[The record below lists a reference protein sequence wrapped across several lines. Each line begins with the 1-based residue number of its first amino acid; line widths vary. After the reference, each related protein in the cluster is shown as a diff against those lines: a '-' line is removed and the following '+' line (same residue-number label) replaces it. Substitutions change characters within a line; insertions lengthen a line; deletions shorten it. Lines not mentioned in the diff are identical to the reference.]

1 MSNENHAAGNDGFD
15 PSKVQKLSF
24 TEILKRI
31 GPGIILTGVVIG
43 PGNIT
48 TSAMIGANY
57 GYGLLW
63 LIIPILLMG
72 VTFMLTSYRISML
85 TGMPILHAIRHYYG
99 GAAAGFCGIALFL
112 SCLFFTLGNVSG
124 TGAGMNL
131 IFGINWKLGALIMLA
146 VLLVLYFSKGVYSK
160 VEKGIMICIVG
171 MILAFYATLIAT
183 GGPSWGEMGKGLV
196 KWSLPEGSMTTALA
210 YISTNAAVTAGIY
223 GTYLGAEKKW
233 KKEDLF
239 NGAMKW
245 DAVAH
250 IATVILISGAI
261 MLVGAIVLHPQ
272 GIAIQAPAQLAEL
285 LVPFLG
291 NAAKYVMGI
300 ALLGAGFSSLL
311 GNTQRGMVLLS
322 AGFDKDVALESKIIR
337 WGCVAS
343 LAFAC
348 VICFIYDGSPTQLIF
363 IANIATSIATPVAG
377 LFIMLMFWK
386 TEVQGGLKPPRVLQV
401 CMTVSYC
408 FTLVM
413 TVSAL
418 GNYIPKLIQ
427 SFSL

>member
-1 MSNENHAAGNDGFD
+1 MTENNKNLGIDGFD
-15 PSKVQKLSF
+15 PSKVNKLSAK
-24 TEILKRI
+24 EILKRV
-31 GPGIILTGVVIG
+31 GPGIVLTGVVIG

-57 GYGLLW
+57 GYSLVW
-63 LIIPILLMG
+63 LIIPILIMG

-99 GAAAGFCGIALFL
+99 NI
-112 SCLFFTLGNVSG
+112 SG

-131 IFGINWKLGALIMLA
+131 VFGINWKLGALIMLA
-146 VLLVLYFSKGVYSK
+146 VLTVLYFSKGVYSK
-160 VEKGIMICIVG
+160 VEKGILVCIIAMIF
-171 MILAFYATLIAT
+171 AFYATLIAT
-183 GGPSWGEMGKGLV
+183 GGPDWGAMGHGLTH
-196 KWSLPEGSMTTALA
+196 WSVPEGSLTTALA

-245 DAVAH
+245 DAIAH
-250 IATVILISGAI
+250 IVSVILISGAI
-261 MLVGAIVLHPQ
+261 MLVGAIVLNPQ
-272 GIAIQAPAQLAEL
+272 GIQIKAPAQLAAL

-291 NAAKYVMGI
+291 KASNIVMGV

-322 AGFDKDVALESKIIR
+322 AGFDKDVALESKLIR
-337 WGCVAS
+337 WGCMIT

-348 VICFIYDGSPTQLIF
+348 VVCFIYDGSPTQLIF

-377 LFIMLMFWK
+377 LFITLMFWK
-386 TEVQGGLKPPRVLQV
+386 KEVQAGLKAPRVLQV
-401 CMTVSYC
+401 LMTVSYL
-408 FTLVM
+408 FTLAM

-418 GNYIPKLIQ
+418 ANYIPKLIA
-427 SFSL
+427 SFS

>member
-1 MSNENHAAGNDGFD
+1 MSNENNIVGNDGFD
-15 PSKVQKLSF
+15 PSKVKKLTFS
-24 TEILKRI
+24 EILKRI

-57 GYGLLW
+57 GYSLVW

-85 TGMPILHAIRHYYG
+85 TGMPILHAIRHFYG
-99 GAAAGFCGIALFL
+99 KAAAAFCGVALFL
-112 SCLFFTLGNVSG
+112 SCLFFTLGNISG

-131 IFGINWKLGALIMLA
+131 IFGLNWKLGALIMLA

-160 VEKGIMICIVG
+160 VEKGIMVCIFG
-171 MILAFYATLIAT
+171 MIAAFYATLAAT
-183 GGPSWGEMGKGLV
+183 GGPAWGEIGQSLLH
-196 KWSLPEGSMTTALA
+196 WNLPEGSMTTALA

-250 IATVILISGAI
+250 VTTVILISGAI
-261 MLVGAIVLHPQ
+261 MLVGAIVLNPQ
-272 GIAIQAPAQLAEL
+272 GIAIQAPAQLADL
-285 LVPFLG
+285 LAPFLG
-291 NAAKYVMGI
+291 KAAPYVMGI

-322 AGFDKDVALESKIIR
+322 AGFDKDVALESKLIR

-348 VICFIYDGSPTQLIF
+348 IVCFIYDGSPTQLIF

-377 LFIMLMFWK
+377 LFVMLMFWK

-401 CMTVSYC
+401 CMTVSYV
-408 FTLVM
+408 FTLIM

-418 GNYIPKLIQ
+418 MNYIPKLAA
-427 SFSL
+427 SFAK

>member
-1 MSNENHAAGNDGFD
+1 METINQEVENTGFD
-15 PSKVQKLSF
+15 PANVKKLSAK
-24 TEILKRI
+24 EIIKRV
-31 GPGIILTGVVIG
+31 GPGIVLTGVVIG

-57 GYGLLW
+57 GYDLIW
-63 LIIPILLMG
+63 LIIPIMFMG

-99 GAAAGFCGIALFL
+99 KTAAAFCGVALFL
-112 SCLFFTLGNVSG
+112 SCLFFTLGNISG

-131 IFGINWKLGALIMLA
+131 IFGVNWKLGALIMLA
-146 VLLVLYFSKGVYSK
+146 ILLVLYFSKGVYSK
-160 VEKGIMICIVG
+160 VEKGIMVCIFG
-171 MILAFYATLIAT
+171 MIIAFYATLIAT
-183 GGPSWGEMGKGLV
+183 GGPDWGSLGHGLTHCG
-196 KWSLPEGSMTTALA
+196 LPEGSLTTALA

-245 DAVAH
+245 DAIAH
-250 IATVILISGAI
+250 VVTVVLISGAI
-261 MLVGAIVLHPQ
+261 ILVGAIVLHPQ
-272 GIAIQAPAQLAEL
+272 GIAIKAPAQLAEL

-291 NAAKYVMGI
+291 KAANIVMGI

-322 AGFDKDVALESKIIR
+322 AGFDKDVALESKNIR
-337 WGCVAS
+337 WGCVAT
-343 LAFAC
+343 LVFAC
-348 VICFIYDGSPTQLIF
+348 IVCFVYGGSPTQLIF

-377 LFIMLMFWK
+377 LFITLMFWK
-386 TEVQGGLKPPRVLQV
+386 NEVQGGLKAPRVLQV
-401 CMTVSYC
+401 CMTISYI
-408 FTLVM
+408 FTLIM
-413 TVSAL
+413 TISAL
-418 GNYIPKLIQ
+418 TNYIPKLIA
-427 SFSL
+427 SFS